1 MKSTKILFVFGTR
14 PEAIKVA
21 PLIKEFKKNKKYF
34 DVCVVSTGQHKEML
48 DQVVDFFNIQI
59 DYELELM
66 TPNQSLNQLSGKIL
80 NSLKDVFDKEKPD
93 YVFVHGDTTTTAFA
107 SIASFYNQIKICH
120 IEAGL
125 RTFNKYSPF
134 PEEINRSITG
144 RLADLHSAPTEQSS
158 ENLQMENINKD
169 SIIITGNTVIDALL
183 YGIELTK
190 KYDDKQIN
198 ELKKIISNE
207 KKTILITGHRR
218 ENLGRGFENICDAIL
233 ELSRDSNI
241 NIIYPVH
248 LNPNVKDIVYRRLS
262 GINNIHLI
270 DPLNYPAFIW
280 LMSKSYIILTDSGGV
295 QEEAPS
301 LGVPVLVMR
310 NNTERP
316 EGVKAKTA
324 LLVGTNKDKIVSNVN
339 NLIYNESEY
348 MKISLKNNPYGNGTA
363 SKKIVEY
370 IKQYG

>member
-1 MKSTKILFVFGTR
+1 MKSKKILFVFGTR

-144 RLADLHSAPTEQSS
+144 RLADLHFAPTEQAS

-218 ENLGRGFENICDAIL
+218 ENFGRGFENICDAIL
-233 ELSRDSNI
+233 ELSSSDQ
-241 NIIYPVH
+241 
-248 LNPNVKDIVYRRLS
+248 
-262 GINNIHLI
+262 G
-270 DPLNYPAFIW
+270 
-280 LMSKSYIILTDSGGV
+280 LMLPRVDSGALPTVTSAHNGLMLY
-295 QEEAPS
+295 EEDTHR
-301 LGVPVLVMR
+301 L
-310 NNTERP
+310 
-316 EGVKAKTA
+316 
-324 LLVGTNKDKIVSNVN
+324 KIVA
-339 NLIYNESEY
+339 
-348 MKISLKNNPYGNGTA
+348 NGEWQTITFEA
-363 SKKIVEY
+363 
-370 IKQYG
+370 

>member
-1 MKSTKILFVFGTR
+1 MKTKKILFVFGTR

-21 PLIKEFKKNKKYF
+21 PLIKEFQKNKQHF
-34 DVCVVSTGQHKEML
+34 NVCVVSTGQHKEML
-48 DQVVDFFNIQI
+48 DQVIDFFDIKL
-59 DYELELM
+59 DYELKLM

-80 NSLKDVFDKEKPD
+80 NSLKDVLDKEKPD

-134 PEEINRSITG
+134 PEEINRTITG
-144 RLADLHSAPTEQSS
+144 RLTDLHFAPTEQAAQ
-158 ENLQMENINKD
+158 NLLSENINKD

-183 YGIELTK
+183 DGIEITK
-190 KYDDKQIN
+190 DYHDSQISG
-198 ELKKIISNE
+198 LKKIISNE
-207 KKTILITGHRR
+207 KKTILVTGHRR
-218 ENLGRGFENICDAIL
+218 ENFGKGFENICNAIL
-233 ELSRDSNI
+233 ELSKNPNI
-241 NIIYPVH
+241 NIVYPVH
-248 LNPNVKDIVYRRLS
+248 LNPNVKDTVHKILS
-262 GINNIHLI
+262 GKENIHLI
-270 DPLNYPAFIW
+270 NPLSYPAFIW
-280 LMSKSYIILTDSGGV
+280 LMNKSYIILTDSGGV

-301 LGVPVLVMR
+301 LGIPVLVMR

-324 LLVGTNKDKIVSNVN
+324 LLVGTNKNKIISNVN
-339 NLIYNESEY
+339 NLINNESEY
-348 MKISLKNNPYGNGTA
+348 KKISLKKNPYGDGMA

-370 IKQYG
+370 MKQNG